1 MQHIP
6 DYQQFKKNITEGKV
20 NEGKGQDLA
29 DKYVAKL
36 RSEFKKLNDDEL
48 DEFKKTITQSLDLNE
63 SVNEG
68 VMSELDLLAKEASSF
83 KDFLKD
89 VFSIDAYKKHKGKKE
104 VIDFLSVFFQGAI
117 NEAEFKHIN
126 KSEHK
131 IKLAI
136 KDVEKKSRLK
146 VNRDKEPEYE
156 QLSLNKIMLSKVL
169 GRERLGKE
177 HVAAWEKLKKE
188 YELTESVNEAKM
200 DKEFAFIAARVKEH
214 DLRMKIANELF
225 PKIAKE
231 QKDGKLVN
239 FIPLSQKQRDQVYAE
254 LTDRIKDALK
264 ESVNERFKHNDM
276 FAMLDIAAQYSSTQH
291 QAANQMWSDA
301 QDLYDYLKSDH
312 IPKKYHKKFW
322 NDVKRRFPLSINE
335 AKNDGNLDTIE
346 DFVKQV
352 LDGGGSFMDIGKM
365 LKGAYK
371 YNFSTGMMPMYV
383 IPVSGNK
390 IVIINKKYVE
400 NGQADRVVGDIA
412 IGLMES
418 VTEGRDNPVDKK
430 FIRDWE
436 KLGLAMIGRLK
447 IDMRKA
453 PVESKSLFIKN
464 IKRIEDVLD
473 VPTEI
478 SYFTEGLVKEGISK
492 SAIKNQIKLVS
503 KMIEDEEGGDGE
515 PLTNETLQDLGREL
529 IRLKS
534 LIESY
539 RLS

>member
-6 DYQQFKKNITEGKV
+6 DYQQFKKNITES
-20 NEGKGQDLA
+20 KGQDLA

-63 SVNEG
+63 S
-68 VMSELDLLAKEASSF
+68 
-83 KDFLKD
+83 
-89 VFSIDAYKKHKGKKE
+89 
-104 VIDFLSVFFQGAI
+104 I

-188 YELTESVNEAKM
+188 YELTESVNE
-200 DKEFAFIAARVKEH
+200 
-214 DLRMKIANELF
+214 
-225 PKIAKE
+225 
-231 QKDGKLVN
+231 
-239 FIPLSQKQRDQVYAE
+239 
-254 LTDRIKDALK
+254 
-264 ESVNERFKHNDM
+264 RFKHNDM
-276 FAMLDIAAQYSSTQH
+276 YAMLDIAAQYSSTQH

-312 IPKKYHKKFW
+312 IPKKYHKDFW

-335 AKNDGNLDTIE
+335 SVNE
-346 DFVKQV
+346 
-352 LDGGGSFMDIGKM
+352 
-365 LKGAYK
+365 
-371 YNFSTGMMPMYV
+371 
-383 IPVSGNK
+383 
-390 IVIINKKYVE
+390 
-400 NGQADRVVGDIA
+400 GQN
-412 IGLMES
+412 
-418 VTEGRDNPVDKK
+418 NPVDKK

-436 KLGLAMIGRLK
+436 KLCLAMIGRLK
-447 IDMRKA
+447 IDMRQA
-453 PVESKSLFIKN
+453 PVESRSLFTKN

-473 VPTEI
+473 IPTEI
-478 SYFTEGLVKEGISK
+478 SYFTEGNSLVKEGLSK
-492 SAIKNQIKLVS
+492 SAIKKQIKIVS

-539 RLS
+539 RMS

>member
-48 DEFKKTITQSLDLNE
+48 DEFKKTIAKSLDLKE

-68 VMSELDLLAKEASSF
+68 KNAQETIIDGLKLSFQTFFEAGVESDYKMFEKFWKRDYKDLVNAAAKIKVSMRE
-83 KDFLKD
+83 
-89 VFSIDAYKKHKGKKE
+89 
-104 VIDFLSVFFQGAI
+104 SV
-117 NEAEFKHIN
+117 NEAQFKHIN

-200 DKEFAFIAARVKEH
+200 DKEFAAIAASVKKH
-214 DLRMKIANELF
+214 DLLMKISNELF

-231 QKDGKLVN
+231 QKDGKFVN
-239 FIPLSQKQRDQVYAE
+239 FKPLSQKQRDQVYAE
-254 LTDRIKDALK
+254 FTKRVTDALK

-276 FAMLDIAAQYSSTQH
+276 YAMLDIAAQYSSTQH
-291 QAANQMWSDA
+291 QAANQMWSDE

-312 IPKKYHKKFW
+312 IPKKYHKDFY
-322 NDVKRRFPLSINE
+322 NDVKRRF
-335 AKNDGNLDTIE
+335 
-346 DFVKQV
+346 
-352 LDGGGSFMDIGKM
+352 
-365 LKGAYK
+365 KGV
-371 YNFSTGMMPMYV
+371 N
-383 IPVSGNK
+383 
-390 IVIINKKYVE
+390 
-400 NGQADRVVGDIA
+400 
-412 IGLMES
+412 ES
-418 VTEGRDNPVDKK
+418 VNEGQNNPVDKK

-436 KLGLAMIGRLK
+436 KLCLAMIGRLK

-453 PVESKSLFIKN
+453 PVESKSLFTKN

-478 SYFTEGLVKEGISK
+478 SYFTEGNGLVKEGLSK
-492 SAIKNQIKLVS
+492 SAIKKQIKIVS

-539 RLS
+539 RMS

>member
-48 DEFKKTITQSLDLNE
+48 DEFKKTIAKSLDLKE

-68 VMSELDLLAKEASSF
+68 KNAQETIIDGLKLSFQTFFEAGVESDYKMFEKFWKRDYKDLVNAAAKIKVSMRE
-83 KDFLKD
+83 
-89 VFSIDAYKKHKGKKE
+89 
-104 VIDFLSVFFQGAI
+104 SV
-117 NEAEFKHIN
+117 NEAQFKHIN

-156 QLSLNKIMLSKVL
+156 QLALNKIMLSKVL

-188 YELTESVNEAKM
+188 YELTESVNE
-200 DKEFAFIAARVKEH
+200 
-214 DLRMKIANELF
+214 
-225 PKIAKE
+225 
-231 QKDGKLVN
+231 
-239 FIPLSQKQRDQVYAE
+239 
-254 LTDRIKDALK
+254 
-264 ESVNERFKHNDM
+264 RFKHNDM
-276 FAMLDIAAQYSSTQH
+276 YAMLDIAAQYSSTQH
-291 QAANQMWSDA
+291 QAANQMWSDE

-312 IPKKYHKKFW
+312 IPKKYHKDFY
-322 NDVKRRFPLSINE
+322 NDVKRRF
-335 AKNDGNLDTIE
+335 
-346 DFVKQV
+346 
-352 LDGGGSFMDIGKM
+352 
-365 LKGAYK
+365 KGV
-371 YNFSTGMMPMYV
+371 N
-383 IPVSGNK
+383 
-390 IVIINKKYVE
+390 
-400 NGQADRVVGDIA
+400 
-412 IGLMES
+412 ES
-418 VTEGRDNPVDKK
+418 VNEGQNNPVDKK

-436 KLGLAMIGRLK
+436 KLCLAMIGRLK

-453 PVESKSLFIKN
+453 PVESKSLFTKN

-478 SYFTEGLVKEGISK
+478 SYFTEGNGLVKEGLSK
-492 SAIKNQIKLVS
+492 SAIKKQIKIVS

-539 RLS
+539 RMS